1 MMHNQTV
8 VQKTNKVANETGE
21 QGVDWELAELVVFP
35 IPNGFVPPEG
45 VQPGQSFEAIA
56 RFQYS
61 KGQMILEAIEGNE
74 VRIASTIKRSKIQ
87 KDASYEDAVE
97 QGLSETQ
104 IGGNAGMA

>member
-1 MMHNQTV
+1 MLANQV
-8 VQKTNKVANETGE
+8 VVPKSKQVASETGGQE
-21 QGVDWELAELVVFP
+21 TPISEELVVFP

-56 RFQYS
+56 RVQYT

-74 VRIASTIKRSKIQ
+74 VRIASTLKRSKIQ
-87 KDASYEDAVE
+87 KDASYENAVE

-104 IGGNAGMA
+104 IGANAGMA